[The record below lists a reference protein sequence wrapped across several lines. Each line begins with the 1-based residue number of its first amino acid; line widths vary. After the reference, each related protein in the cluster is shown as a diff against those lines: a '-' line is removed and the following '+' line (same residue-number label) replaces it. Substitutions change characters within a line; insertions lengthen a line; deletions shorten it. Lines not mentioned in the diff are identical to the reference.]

1 MKKLRYLAAALCAAV
16 LLCGLTIPAFASG
29 EAWTDAE
36 PPDKRPT
43 QTAEPTPEPTPAPT
57 PDPTPAPTVEPTT
70 TPEPAPT
77 TPATPVVTTTGMGGS
92 KGGTGNQGGG
102 AVQKPPA
109 ATTEPDTPKGDEPG
123 TGGVDWEGLDP
134 ANPLTPDGQGSVLD
148 NATGDE
154 GKEFFTVTTAD
165 GEVFY
170 LVIDRQKTGENVY
183 FLNDVTLDDLKAL
196 AKSDEEPA
204 PAPIPTPEPEPEPT
218 PTPDPEPEP
227 EPEGKGGFGALLLA
241 LAVVAVGSG
250 AGWYFKIYRPKQQ
263 RAADLE
269 DDYAGEPDYGDGG
282 DDYEDGPPWDTE
294 GDE

>member
-43 QTAEPTPEPTPAPT
+43 QTVEPTPEPPPAPT
-57 PDPTPAPTVEPTT
+57 PDPTPAPTVEPIT

-77 TPATPVVTTTGMGGS
+77 APATPTVTPTGTGGS

-148 NATGDE
+148 NATGGE
-154 GKEFFTVTTAD
+154 GKEFSPLPRRTARYFT
-165 GEVFY
+165 
-170 LVIDRQKTGENVY
+170 LSIDRQKTGENVY
-183 FLNDVTLDDLKAL
+183 FLNDVTLDDLRAL
-196 AKSDEEPA
+196 AKSGEEPA
-204 PAPIPTPEPEPEPT
+204 PGPYSHA
-218 PTPDPEPEP
+218 
-227 EPEGKGGFGALLLA
+227 
-241 LAVVAVGSG
+241 G
-250 AGWYFKIYRPKQQ
+250 AG
-263 RAADLE
+263 A
-269 DDYAGEPDYGDGG
+269 
-282 DDYEDGPPWDTE
+282 
-294 GDE
+294 

>member
-43 QTAEPTPEPTPAPT
+43 QTVEPTPEPPPAPT
-57 PDPTPAPTVEPTT
+57 TDPTPTPTVEPTT
-70 TPEPAPT
+70 TPEPVPT
-77 TPATPVVTTTGMGGS
+77 VPATPAVTPTGTGGS

-148 NATGDE
+148 NATGGE

-165 GEVFY
+165 GDVFY

-196 AKSDEEPA
+196 AKSGEEPA

-227 EPEGKGGFGALLLA
+227 EPDRKGGFGTLLLA
-241 LAVVAVGSG
+241 LAVVAVGGG

-282 DDYEDGPPWDTE
+282 DDYEDGSPWDTE

>member
-57 PDPTPAPTVEPTT
+57 PDPTPAPTT

-77 TPATPVVTTTGMGGS
+77 TPATPAVTPTGTGGS

-148 NATGDE
+148 NATGGE

-170 LVIDRQKTGENVY
+170 LIIDRQKTGENVY

-196 AKSDEEPA
+196 AKSGEEPA

-227 EPEGKGGFGALLLA
+227 EPEGKGGFGTLLLA
-241 LAVVAVGSG
+241 LAVVAVGG
-250 AGWYFKIYRPKQQ
+250 VAGWYFKIYRPKQQ

>member
-1 MKKLRYLAAALCAAV
+1 MKKFRYLATALCAVV
-16 LLCGLTIPAFASG
+16 LLCGLTFPAFASG

-36 PPDKRPT
+36 PPDKRPV
-43 QTAEPTPEPTPAPT
+43 QTAEPTPEPPPAPT
-57 PDPTPAPTVEPTT
+57 PEPTPTPTVEPTA

-77 TPATPVVTTTGMGGS
+77 VPATPAVTPAGTGGN
-92 KGGTGNQGGG
+92 KGGTGNQGGA

-109 ATTEPDTPKGDEPG
+109 ATAEPDIPKGDEPG

-148 NATGDE
+148 NATDSE
-154 GKEFFTVTTAD
+154 GKEFFTVTTAE

-196 AKSDEEPA
+196 AAPGEEPV
-204 PAPIPTPEPEPEPT
+204 PAPTPTPEPEPEPT
-218 PTPDPEPEP
+218 PTPAPEPEP
-227 EPEGKGGFGALLLA
+227 EPEGKGGFGTLLLA
-241 LAVVAVGSG
+241 LAVVAVGGG

-282 DDYEDGPPWDTE
+282 DDYEDGSPWDTE

>member
-57 PDPTPAPTVEPTT
+57 PDPTPAPTT

-77 TPATPVVTTTGMGGS
+77 TPATPAITPTGTGGS

-148 NATGDE
+148 NATGGE

-170 LVIDRQKTGENVY
+170 LIIDRQKTGENVY

-196 AKSDEEPA
+196 AKSGEEPA

-227 EPEGKGGFGALLLA
+227 EPEGKGGFGTLLLA
-241 LAVVAVGSG
+241 LAVVAVGG
-250 AGWYFKIYRPKQQ
+250 VAGWYFKIYRPKQQ

>member
-57 PDPTPAPTVEPTT
+57 PDPTPAPTT

-77 TPATPVVTTTGMGGS
+77 TPATPAVTPTGTGGS

-148 NATGDE
+148 NATGGE

-170 LVIDRQKTGENVY
+170 LIIDRQKTGENVY

-204 PAPIPTPEPEPEPT
+204 PAPIPTPEPEPEPAPT
-218 PTPDPEPEP
+218 PTPEPEP
-227 EPEGKGGFGALLLA
+227 EPEGKGGFGTLLLA
-241 LAVVAVGSG
+241 LAVVAVGG
-250 AGWYFKIYRPKQQ
+250 VAGWYFKIYRPKQQ

>member
-57 PDPTPAPTVEPTT
+57 PDPTPAPTT
-70 TPEPAPT
+70 TPEPVPT
-77 TPATPVVTTTGMGGS
+77 VPATPAITPTGTGGS

-148 NATGDE
+148 NATGGE

-170 LVIDRQKTGENVY
+170 LIIDRQKTGENVY

-196 AKSDEEPA
+196 AKSGEEPA

-227 EPEGKGGFGALLLA
+227 EPEGKGGFGTLLLA
-241 LAVVAVGSG
+241 LAVVAVGG
-250 AGWYFKIYRPKQQ
+250 VAGWYFKIYRPKQQ

>member
-57 PDPTPAPTVEPTT
+57 PDPTPAATVEPTT
-70 TPEPAPT
+70 TPEPVPT
-77 TPATPVVTTTGMGGS
+77 VPATPAVIPTGTGGS

-109 ATTEPDTPKGDEPG
+109 ATTEPNTPKGDGPG

-148 NATGDE
+148 NATGGE
-154 GKEFFTVTTAD
+154 GKEFFTVTTTD

-170 LVIDRQKTGENVY
+170 LIIDRQKTGENVY

-204 PAPIPTPEPEPEPT
+204 PAPIPMPEPEPEPT

-227 EPEGKGGFGALLLA
+227 EPEGKGGFGTLLLA
-241 LAVVAVGSG
+241 LAVVVIGGG

>member
-43 QTAEPTPEPTPAPT
+43 QTVEPTPEPPPAPT
-57 PDPTPAPTVEPTT
+57 PDPTPAPTVEPIT

-77 TPATPVVTTTGMGGS
+77 APATPTVTPTGTGGS

-148 NATGDE
+148 NATGGE

-170 LVIDRQKTGENVY
+170 LIIDRQKTGENVY
-183 FLNDVTLDDLKAL
+183 FLNDVTLDDLRAL
-196 AKSDEEPA
+196 AKSGEEPA

-227 EPEGKGGFGALLLA
+227 EPEGKGGFGTLLLA
-241 LAVVAVGSG
+241 LAVVAVGGG

>member
-1 MKKLRYLAAALCAAV
+1 MKKLRYLAAALCAAG

-43 QTAEPTPEPTPAPT
+43 QTAEPTPAPT
-57 PDPTPAPTVEPTT
+57 PDPTSVPVVEPTT
-70 TPEPAPT
+70 TPEPAPAA
-77 TPATPVVTTTGMGGS
+77 PATPAVTPTRTGGS
-92 KGGTGNQGGG
+92 KGNTGNQGGG

-148 NATGDE
+148 NATGGE

-183 FLNDVTLDDLKAL
+183 FLNDVTLNDLKAL

-218 PTPDPEPEP
+218 PTPEPEP
-227 EPEGKGGFGALLLA
+227 EPEGKGGFGTLLLA
-241 LAVVAVGSG
+241 LAVVAVGGG